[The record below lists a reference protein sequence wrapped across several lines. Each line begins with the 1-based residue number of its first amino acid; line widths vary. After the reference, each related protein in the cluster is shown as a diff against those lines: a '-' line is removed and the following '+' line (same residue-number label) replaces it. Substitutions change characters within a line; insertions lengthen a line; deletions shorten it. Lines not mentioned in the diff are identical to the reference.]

1 MNLVKYTFL
10 ISILL
15 LTAIACSDDE
25 ACLSNQH
32 SVQAQLLSAWWDT
45 DVDTTL
51 TEVTVIGLGQEDSV
65 YNNES
70 VSELFLPLNFD
81 TDTTVFVI
89 TVKTLKDTL
98 RLVAQRELDFISRDC
113 GYIFTFNLD
122 TVIHTKTFIDSVS
135 IIYPKIKYGETTE
148 NIQLYI
154 Y

>member
-1 MNLVKYTFL
+1 MDLVKNTLFIAL
-10 ISILL
+10 ML
-15 LTAIACSDDE
+15 LTAFSCSDDE

-32 SVQAQLLSAWWDT
+32 AVQTQLLSAWWDSE
-45 DVDTTL
+45 VDTTL
-51 TEVTVIGLGQEDSV
+51 TEVTVKGLGQEDSI

-70 VSELFLPLNFD
+70 ASELFLPLNFD
-81 TDTTVFVI
+81 TDTTVFII

-98 RLVAQRELDFISRDC
+98 RLIAQRDLDFISRDC

-135 IIYPKIKYGETTE
+135 IIYPKIKYGETTD